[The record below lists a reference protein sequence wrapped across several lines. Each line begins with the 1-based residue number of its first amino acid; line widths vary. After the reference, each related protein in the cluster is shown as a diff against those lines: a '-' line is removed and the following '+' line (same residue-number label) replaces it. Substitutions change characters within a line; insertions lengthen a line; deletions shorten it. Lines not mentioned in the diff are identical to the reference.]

1 MNRQLKRWILIKSTA
16 TRTVVALLTFCFLFF
31 PVPSVSFAGQAPAK
45 PVKNNGEKWR
55 VALYQGGDYEDYSKI
70 LLATIKELMD
80 LGWIETS
87 KMPDKDTQS
96 MEKIWSWLSTEVK
109 GEYIDFIQDGFY
121 DARWEEALRN
131 DLKKE
136 IFTWV
141 STIQDIDLILA
152 VGTWAAQD
160 VSGAKI
166 KVPAVGISI
175 SDPVASG
182 IIKSVEDSGNDYFT
196 VRVDPLRD
204 EQQIRIFHDI
214 VGFKRLGVPHEDS
227 IEGRSYA
234 AMDVIERLA
243 KELDF
248 EIVSEFTKET
258 NVSSQE
264 IAVESLKTA
273 LKKLIKTSDAIYIPV
288 APNGLTPETIADM
301 VEITN
306 RGGIPTFS
314 QSGSQEVKRGFF
326 MSIAESEFKFVGEF
340 NANTIARILNGAK
353 PRELNQL
360 FEAPPKIAINLKT
373 AEVIGFDLPVDVLV
387 AADEI
392 YQEIENP

>member
-1 MNRQLKRWILIKSTA
+1 MDIRLKRWILIKSTA
-16 TRTVVALLTFCFLFF
+16 ARTMATLLIFCCLFLLAQ
-31 PVPSVSFAGQAPAK
+31 SVSFAGQGPVK
-45 PVKNNGEKWR
+45 PVTNNGAKWR

-70 LLATIKELMD
+70 LMATIKGLMEM
-80 LGWIETS
+80 GWIETAS
-87 KMPDKDTQS
+87 MPEQKTTPS

-109 GEYIDFIQDGFY
+109 GEYIDFVQDGFY
-121 DARWEEALRN
+121 DADWEEGLRN
-131 DLKKE
+131 NLKKDL
-136 IFTWV
+136 FTRIE
-141 STIQDIDLILA
+141 TKQDIDLILA
-152 VGTWAAQD
+152 LGTWAAQD
-160 VSGAKI
+160 VSRARI
-166 KVPAVGISI
+166 KVPGVGISI
-175 SDPVASG
+175 SDPVAAG

-227 IEGRSYA
+227 VEGRSYA

-243 KELDF
+243 KELNF
-248 EIVSEFTKET
+248 EIVSEFTQET
-258 NVSSQE
+258 TASSKQ

-273 LKKLIKTSDAIYIPV
+273 LKNLIKTSDAIYIPV
-288 APNGLTPETIADM
+288 APNGLTPESISDM

-314 QSGSQEVKRGFF
+314 QSGSQEVKKGFF

-353 PRELNQL
+353 P
-360 FEAPPKIAINLKT
+360 
-373 AEVIGFDLPVDVLV
+373 GS
-387 AADEI
+387 
-392 YQEIENP
+392 

>member
-1 MNRQLKRWILIKSTA
+1 MATLLIFCCLF
-16 TRTVVALLTFCFLFF
+16 LLAQ
-31 PVPSVSFAGQAPAK
+31 SVSFAGQGPVK
-45 PVKNNGEKWR
+45 PVTNNGAKWR

-70 LLATIKELMD
+70 LMATIKGLMEM
-80 LGWIETS
+80 GWIETAS
-87 KMPDKDTQS
+87 MPEQKTTPS

-109 GEYIDFIQDGFY
+109 GEYIDFVQDGFY
-121 DARWEEALRN
+121 DADWEEGLRN
-131 DLKKE
+131 NLKKDL
-136 IFTWV
+136 FTRIE
-141 STIQDIDLILA
+141 TKQDIDLILA
-152 VGTWAAQD
+152 LGTWAAQD
-160 VSGAKI
+160 VSRARI
-166 KVPAVGISI
+166 KVPGVGIS
-175 SDPVASG
+175 SSGPVAAG
-182 IIKSVEDSGNDYFT
+182 IRKSVEDSGNDYFT

-227 IEGRSYA
+227 VEGRSYA

-243 KELDF
+243 KELNF
-248 EIVSEFTKET
+248 EIVSEFTQET
-258 NVSSQE
+258 TASSKQ

-273 LKKLIKTSDAIYIPV
+273 LKNLIKTSDAIYIPV
-288 APNGLTPETIADM
+288 APNGLTPESISDM

-314 QSGSQEVKRGFF
+314 QSGSQEVKKGFF

-353 PRELNQL
+353 PGELNQL

-392 YQEIENP
+392 YQEIETP

>member
-1 MNRQLKRWILIKSTA
+1 MATLLIFCCLF
-16 TRTVVALLTFCFLFF
+16 LLAQ
-31 PVPSVSFAGQAPAK
+31 SVSFAGQGPVK
-45 PVKNNGEKWR
+45 PVTNNGAKWR

-70 LLATIKELMD
+70 LMATIKGLMEM
-80 LGWIETS
+80 GWIETAS
-87 KMPDKDTQS
+87 MPEQKTTPS

-109 GEYIDFIQDGFY
+109 GEYIDFVQDGFY
-121 DARWEEALRN
+121 DADWEEGLRN
-131 DLKKE
+131 NLKKDL
-136 IFTWV
+136 FTRIE
-141 STIQDIDLILA
+141 TKQDIDLILA
-152 VGTWAAQD
+152 LGTWAAQD
-160 VSGAKI
+160 VSRARI
-166 KVPAVGISI
+166 KVPGVGISI
-175 SDPVASG
+175 SDPVAAG

-227 IEGRSYA
+227 VEGRSYA

-243 KELDF
+243 KELNF
-248 EIVSEFTKET
+248 EIVSEFTQET
-258 NVSSQE
+258 TASSKQ

-273 LKKLIKTSDAIYIPV
+273 LKNLIKTSDAIYIPV
-288 APNGLTPETIADM
+288 APNGLTPESISDM

-314 QSGSQEVKRGFF
+314 QSGSQEVKKGFF

-353 PRELNQL
+353 PGELNQL

-392 YQEIENP
+392 YQEIETP

>member
-1 MNRQLKRWILIKSTA
+1 MSIKLQQWIQVKSTA
-16 TRTVVALLTFCFLFF
+16 AIIMTTLLIFCFLFF
-31 PVPSVSFAGQAPAK
+31 FMAQVSFADQTPVK
-45 PVKNNGEKWR
+45 PIKNNGVKWR
-55 VALYQGGDYEDYSKI
+55 VALYQGGDYEDYYKI
-70 LLATIKELMD
+70 LLATLGELMN
-80 LGWIETS
+80 LGWIETA
-87 KMPDKDTQS
+87 KMPEQDTQS
-96 MEKIWSWLSTEVK
+96 MKKIWSWLSTEVK

-121 DARWEEALRN
+121 DAEWDDDLRK

-136 IFTWV
+136 LFSRV
-141 STIQDIDLILA
+141 EKKQDIDLILA
-152 VGTWAAQD
+152 LGTWAAQD
-160 VSGAKI
+160 VSKARI

-175 SDPVASG
+175 SDPVAAG
-182 IIKSVEDSGNDYFT
+182 IIKSVEDSGNEYFT

-234 AMDVIERLA
+234 AMNVIERLS

-248 EIVSEFTKET
+248 EIVSEFTLET
-258 NVSSQE
+258 NASSKE
-264 IAVESLKTA
+264 IAQESLKKA
-273 LKKLIKTSDAIYIPV
+273 LKNLIKTSDAIYIPV
-288 APNGLTPETIADM
+288 APNGLTPENIGDM

-306 RGGIPTFS
+306 KGGIPTFS
-314 QSGSQEVKRGFF
+314 QSGSQEVKQGFF
-326 MSIAESEFKFVGEF
+326 MSISESEFKFVGEF
-340 NANTIARILNGAK
+340 NANTIARIFNGAK
-353 PRELNQL
+353 PGELNQL

-392 YQEIENP
+392 YQEIETP